1 MTGTAN
7 RDLSLDFMK
16 GVLIYLVVFG
26 HVIAKYADPG
36 WAYTV
41 IHTFHMPL
49 FFFISGY
56 LMVPSMKRSFG
67 AFAGKKW
74 IRILRPALLWS
85 LLFLLLKLPSHLD
98 FATKIIK
105 SLMDIWFLY
114 VLFYLYMVAWPM
126 TKSKNRY
133 LWYGLAVVAGYLIYP
148 FLLKVPSRH
157 FGYIVEEFRIIRELP
172 VFLMGILYWEY
183 KDKMKDWHKY
193 LAVAIAAILYFLC
206 FYHTLVWKGQPVQYL
221 LSHENYLMRALAYQT
236 GTIVAFFLLTII
248 YNLLKDGP
256 VAKGIAFAGQNTLGI
271 YAINGLFIFTVPAI
285 IGIDYRFGLP
295 LWLYAAILTAV
306 LLGIVVLMK
315 KIPFVRKYYLGES

>member
-1 MTGTAN
+1 MTGTSN

-206 FYHTLVWKGQPVQYL
+206 FYPAQGRLDCKGHRLCRAEHAGHLCHQRPIHL
-221 LSHENYLMRALAYQT
+221 HRAGHHRHRLPLRPAALALRRYPD
-236 GTIVAFFLLTII
+236 GRAAGHRSIDE
-248 YNLLKDGP
+248 KDSFRP
-256 VAKGIAFAGQNTLGI
+256 Q
-271 YAINGLFIFTVPAI
+271 
-285 IGIDYRFGLP
+285 
-295 LWLYAAILTAV
+295 V
-306 LLGIVVLMK
+306 LSG
-315 KIPFVRKYYLGES
+315 